1 MEILWSMRMNA
12 THDGS
17 KTEHNPLMLRANPLM
32 LRANRRKT
40 EPLDWLIGS
49 ETAKREFGAWTA
61 VDYSWPEI
69 RDLAFGVTEEVC
81 TRYR

>member
-1 MEILWSMRMNA
+1 MRMNA

-17 KTEHNPLMLRANPLM
+17 KTEHNPLM

-49 ETAKREFGAWTA
+49 ETAKPEFGAWTA

-69 RDLAFGVTEEVC
+69 RELAFGVTEEVC